1 MENRDLARLLRETAD
16 LMEIAD
22 EDSFR
27 IRSYRRAADAVETC
41 SQPIR
46 ILAAEPKRLLEIPG
60 VGKGIAAHLTEM
72 VSTGRFSEHEKLLSQ
87 YRPTMLQL
95 LQIQGLGPKTI
106 ALIWARHKASTVEE
120 VEALAREGKLRELP
134 RMGEKAEQ
142 KILKAITAWRAMS
155 GRFLLEEARQA
166 AGQALARLREIAEVE
181 QAAAA
186 GSLRRG
192 KETVGDLDL
201 LVAGRRLQ
209 GAALTAAID
218 HFLGFPGIV
227 EIYGRGESKLSVRLH
242 AGLQIDVRWLPPESF
257 GAGLLYF
264 TGSKAHNIALRGRAL
279 KAGLSL
285 NEYGLSPLETAPPGK
300 SKAPVAA
307 PTPRTLSTKAR
318 RPEDAPSGGLLPA
331 GAAEVAA
338 EARIYHALGLE
349 WIAPELR
356 EDAGEIEAAA
366 TGHLPRLVSEADIR
380 GDLHMHT
387 TASDGRCSI
396 EAMAD
401 AALARGYEY
410 IAITDH
416 SASLAMVQGL
426 DERRMLQQLK
436 RIHAADAS
444 YRQGRKPAGGGRE
457 RPLRILA
464 GIEVDILADGRL
476 DLADDVLAQLD
487 LVIGSIHSRF
497 DQAPEAVT
505 ERLLRAIEHPAL
517 HLLGHPSGRILLRRE
532 PIALDFET
540 ILSACAQHGVT
551 LEINAAPDRLDL
563 HDRHARRCR
572 EAGVKIAIN
581 TDAHHPRHLELLPY
595 GLAMARRGWLEAKDV
610 LNTLPAEELLTT
622 LQHQRRAAGA
632 HS

>member
-1 MENRDLARLLRETAD
+1 MNTMENRELARLLRETAD
-16 LMEIAD
+16 LMEIAGA
-22 EDSFR
+22 DSFR
-27 IRSYRRAADAVETC
+27 IRSYRRAADAVETY
-41 SQPIR
+41 SQPLR
-46 ILAAEPKRLLEIPG
+46 TMAAEPKKLLELPG
-60 VGKGIAAHLTEM
+60 IGKGIAAHLMEM
-72 VSTGRFSEHEKLLSQ
+72 LETGRFSEREKLLESHH
-87 YRPTMLQL
+87 PAMLQL

-106 ALIWARHKASTVEE
+106 AAIWAKHHVATVDE
-120 VEALAREGKLRELP
+120 VEALARAGQLRELP

-155 GRFLLEEARQA
+155 GRFLLSEARRT
-166 AGQALARLREIAEVE
+166 AGEALARLRAVAEVE

-192 KETVGDLDL
+192 RETVGDLDL
-201 LVAGRRLQ
+201 LVSGRRLQ
-209 GAALTAAID
+209 GAALAAAME
-218 HFLGFPGIV
+218 HFLGLPGIV
-227 EIYGRGESKLSVRLH
+227 EIYGRGETKLSVRLH

-257 GAGLLYF
+257 GAGLQYF
-264 TGSKAHNIALRGRAL
+264 TGSQAHNIALRGRAL
-279 KAGLSL
+279 KAGYRL
-285 NEYGLSPLETAPPGK
+285 NEYGLSRLEGSEAPAAGGRSSSRSGGKAAPP
-300 SKAPVAA
+300 A
-307 PTPRTLSTKAR
+307 
-318 RPEDAPSGGLLPA
+318 GLLPA
-331 GAAEVAA
+331 AA
-338 EARIYHALGLE
+338 EAEAAEEKIYRSLGLA

-366 TGHLPRLVSEADIR
+366 AGRLPRLVSEADIR

-387 TASDGRCSI
+387 VASDGRATI
-396 EAMAD
+396 EEMAD

-436 RIHAADAS
+436 RIRAADAS
-444 YRQGRKPAGGGRE
+444 YRQGRRPPGGGPE

-497 DQAPEAVT
+497 DQPPAAVT

-517 HLLGHPSGRILLRRE
+517 HLLGHPTGRLLLRRE
-532 PIALDFET
+532 PLALDFET
-540 ILSACAQHGVT
+540 ILSACLQHGVM
-551 LEINAAPDRLDL
+551 LEINSAPDRLDL

-572 EAGVKIAIN
+572 EAGVRVAIN
-581 TDAHHPRHLELLPY
+581 TDAHHPHHLGLLPY
-595 GLAMARRGWLEAKDV
+595 GLAMARRGWLEPGNV
-610 LNTLPAEELLTT
+610 LNTLPADELMQALNA
-622 LQHQRRAAGA
+622 RRK
-632 HS
+632 